1 MDNIKIIAD
10 HYGINPQLDQMQEEC
25 GELIV
30 AINKRKRYGKS
41 EQVIE
46 EMADVE
52 LMLEQVKYLLKCD
65 DKVQEI
71 KQKKIERQLDRIDW
85 RT

>member
-1 MDNIKIIAD
+1 
-10 HYGINPQLDQMQEEC
+10 MQEEC

-30 AINKRKRYGKS
+30 AINKRKRYGKF

-52 LMLEQVKYLLKCD
+52 LMLEQLKYLLDCD
-65 DKVQEI
+65 SEI
-71 KQKKIERQLDRIDW
+71 QKIKKQKIERQLDRIDW